1 MPFTGA
7 AVRDVLGY
15 LEARSVEDRFG
26 YIVTP
31 NVDHVVRNWRDGGEL
46 VQVYEDADLSLC
58 DSRIVSL
65 IGRLCGVR
73 LPVVTGSDLT
83 EILLE
88 YLVDPYERVTI
99 IGGTEALVGRLA
111 KRFGL
116 RNIRHHNPPM
126 GFVRDP
132 LAVLEASQFVEH
144 NPARFV
150 FLAVGSPQQE
160 ILAQSIKRRGQAVGI
175 GLCIG
180 ASLLFLTGE
189 VKRAPVWMQRA
200 RLEWLYRLAQ
210 EPRRMWRRY
219 LYEGPKILRI
229 AADHM
234 AHQRTATPPRPAVS
248 IIIPTFRREELLPR
262 LIDRCSAQEGLN
274 PASVEIIV
282 VDSTPEASARG
293 VVERSVGKGRA
304 RVRYL
309 HDPRPGAAHARNLG
323 IAASEGEL
331 VTFVADTELPAA
343 TWLEGMLMAQRV
355 YGADM
360 VLGPVEPAVR
370 GGATAL
376 RRQLSR
382 LLLAAERRR
391 YRRCHRS
398 AQALRGATRP
408 VRRAALVPERAAA
421 SLELLSR
428 PATAPTKTGP
438 AGAEDALFLRHL
450 QRDGKRI
457 IWCHEAMVQ
466 ERVPPACLTAAA
478 LLRLEFR
485 RGQIG
490 AGACLRDEPPAYG
503 ELAGWLLSGVAR
515 LGAGLL
521 KGLIWPVNR
530 QRGLQGLAMAA
541 NGLGRLFCFVPQ
553 QVGRATASV
562 IHRSRR
568 FDRRA
573 RDRLGRTTTY
583 GEGSG

>member
-1 MPFTGA
+1 
-7 AVRDVLGY
+7 
-15 LEARSVEDRFG
+15 
-26 YIVTP
+26 
-31 NVDHVVRNWRDGGEL
+31 
-46 VQVYEDADLSLC
+46 
-58 DSRIVSL
+58 
-65 IGRLCGVR
+65 
-73 LPVVTGSDLT
+73 
-83 EILLE
+83 
-88 YLVDPYERVTI
+88 
-99 IGGTEALVGRLA
+99 
-111 KRFGL
+111 
-116 RNIRHHNPPM
+116 M

-132 LAVLEASQFVEH
+132 LAVLEAGQFVEH
-144 NPARFV
+144 SPARFV

-160 ILAQSIKRRGQAVGI
+160 ILAQSIRRRGQAFGI

-180 ASLLFLTGE
+180 ASLQFLTGE

-200 RLEWLYRLAQ
+200 RLEWLYRLSQ

-234 AHQRTATPPRPAVS
+234 AHLRTATPPRPAVS

-262 LIDRCSAQEGLN
+262 LIERCSAQEGLN

-343 TWLEGMLMAQRV
+343 TWLEGMLMAQQV

-360 VLGPVEPAVR
+360 VFGPVDPLFEAEPQRYAANFRAFFSRPSDAATGAAIDRRKPFGARR
-370 GGATAL
+370 GRCVVPLSFQNALL
-376 RRQLSR
+376 RRSSCFPDQPP
-382 LLLAAERRR
+382 
-391 YRRCHRS
+391 
-398 AQALRGATRP
+398 RP
-408 VRRAALVPERAAA
+408 
-421 SLELLSR
+421 
-428 PATAPTKTGP
+428 PAPDP
-438 AGAEDALFLRHL
+438 AGAEDALFLRRL

-466 ERVPPACLTAAA
+466 VRVPPACLTAAT

-490 AGACLRDEPPAYG
+490 AGACLRDEPLAYG
-503 ELAGWLLSGVAR
+503 EFAGWLVSGLAR
-515 LGAGLL
+515 LAAGLL
-521 KGLIWPVNR
+521 KGLIWPANR

-541 NGLGRLFCFVPQ
+541 NGLGRLICFVQ
-553 QVGRATASV
+553 QQDGRATASI
-562 IHRSRR
+562 IHQEQ
-568 FDRRA
+568 
-573 RDRLGRTTTY
+573 TV
-583 GEGSG
+583 

>member
-132 LAVLEASQFVEH
+132 LAVLEASQFVERS
-144 NPARFV
+144 PARFV

-160 ILAQSIKRRGQAVGI
+160 ILAQSIKRRGQAFGI

-180 ASLLFLTGE
+180 ASLQFLTGE

-234 AHQRTATPPRPAVS
+234 AHQRTAAPPRPVVS
-248 IIIPTFRREELLPR
+248 IIIPTFRREELLPG

-293 VVERSVGKGRA
+293 VVERRVGKGRA

-309 HDPRPGAAHARNLG
+309 NDPRPGTAHVRNLG
-323 IAASEGEL
+323 IAASEAEL
-331 VTFVADTELPAA
+331 ITFVADTELPAA

-355 YGADM
+355 YAADM
-360 VLGPVEPAVR
+360 VLGPVVPLFEAEPQRYAANFRAFFSRPSDAATGAAIDLRKPFGARR
-370 GGATAL
+370 GRCVVPLSFQNALL
-376 RRQLSR
+376 RRSSCFPDQP
-382 LLLAAERRR
+382 A
-391 YRRCHRS
+391 
-398 AQALRGATRP
+398 RP
-408 VRRAALVPERAAA
+408 
-421 SLELLSR
+421 S
-428 PATAPTKTGP
+428 PAGP
-438 AGAEDALFLRHL
+438 AGAEDALFLRRL
-450 QRDGKRI
+450 QREGRRI
-457 IWCHEAMVQ
+457 IWCHEAMIQV
-466 ERVPPACLTAAA
+466 RVPPASLTAAS

-490 AGACLRDEPPAYG
+490 AAACLRDKPLAYG
-503 ELAGWLLSGVAR
+503 ELAGWLASGLAR
-515 LGAGLL
+515 LAVGLL
-521 KGLIWPVNR
+521 KGLLWPVNR
-530 QRGLQGLAMAA
+530 QRGLQGFAMAA
-541 NGLGRLFCFVPQ
+541 NGLGRLCCFVPRQ
-553 QVGRATASV
+553 DGRATANV
-562 IHRSRR
+562 IRQEQ
-568 FDRRA
+568 
-573 RDRLGRTTTY
+573 TV
-583 GEGSG
+583 

>member
-1 MPFTGA
+1 MGYGQGLSGAPKASANGRDRLLMLRFCAMPFTGA
-7 AVRDVLGY
+7 AVRDVLGF
-15 LEARSVEDRFG
+15 LESRSVEDRFG

-116 RNIRHHNPPM
+116 RNVRHHNPPM

-144 NPARFV
+144 SPARFV

-160 ILAQSIKRRGQAVGI
+160 VLAQSIKRRGQAFGI

-180 ASLLFLTGE
+180 ASLQFLTGE

-360 VLGPVEPAVR
+360 VLGRWTPVR
-370 GGATAL
+370 GGATTL
-376 RRQLSR
+376 RRQLSC

-408 VRRAALVPERAAA
+408 VRRAALVPECAVA
-421 SLELLSR
+421 SLKLLSR
-428 PATAPTKTGP
+428 PATAPTD
-438 AGAEDALFLRHL
+438 AGSGRSGGRA
-450 QRDGKRI
+450 
-457 IWCHEAMVQ
+457 
-466 ERVPPACLTAAA
+466 VPPA
-478 LLRLEFR
+478 
-485 RGQIG
+485 
-490 AGACLRDEPPAYG
+490 PPA
-503 ELAGWLLSGVAR
+503 GWQADHLVSRSDGP
-515 LGAGLL
+515 GS
-521 KGLIWPVNR
+521 
-530 QRGLQGLAMAA
+530 
-541 NGLGRLFCFVPQ
+541 
-553 QVGRATASV
+553 RAASV
-562 IHRSRR
+562 SHRSRPAAPGIPAWP
-568 FDRRA
+568 DRRRRLPA
-573 RDRLGRTTTY
+573 RRT
-583 GEGSG
+583 SGLWRVRGLARVRSCPPRPRVCSRG